1 MDIFVTLEER
11 VEKLIAAYREQQTRV
26 AVLEEEN
33 DRLKEGS
40 SGRISELEE
49 RLALLEAERT
59 TLRERLERLIAL
71 LGSVE
76 V

>member
-11 VEKLIAAYREQQTRV
+11 VEKIIAAYREQQARI
-26 AVLEEEN
+26 AALEEDNE
-33 DRLKEGS
+33 RLKEGS
-40 SGRISELEE
+40 SDRIAELEA
-49 RLALLEAERT
+49 RLAALEAERA

>member
-26 AVLEEEN
+26 AALEEEN

-49 RLALLEAERT
+49 RLAQLEAERT